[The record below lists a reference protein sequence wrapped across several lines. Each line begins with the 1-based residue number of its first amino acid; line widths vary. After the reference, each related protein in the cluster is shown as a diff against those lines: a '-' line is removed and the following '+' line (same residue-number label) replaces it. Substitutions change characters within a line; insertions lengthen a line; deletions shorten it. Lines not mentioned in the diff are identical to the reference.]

1 MYLYLVG
8 CAVVSFLL
16 LRVFRGKM
24 SFNHWWVRNSRKL
37 SNQWSKQKH
46 VAGKNVMRVVLF
58 TLTAFV
64 GLVALVTS
72 KLNDGVEFLLR
83 RRVFSIRKFFLR
95 ILLRQRLWVYDQ
107 RHFVSKLYFGLV
119 HSLSVPHPTTYGFQD
134 VLPPLPVPPLSKTVH
149 RYLRSVR
156 PLLTDEEYAHTQR
169 AAQELIS
176 GGVGDQLQRV
186 LVERQ
191 STGENWLEEWWEK
204 YAYLINRVPLV
215 INSNWYGLDRF
226 DPPTSWNARRAANL
240 IHASLDFQRRLDNEE
255 LPAIRLVGV
264 MPFCMH
270 QYRRMFGT
278 ARVPGEHIDEI
289 VSHDGSQHVVIACRG
304 QFFRLDCYH
313 DDAGEEPLSREELEH
328 QITAILTQVRGD
340 AYPTVGVLTAQDR
353 TTWAK
358 QRAQLQEHSERNRAS
373 VHCIESAIVCFCLD
387 EESPDALIDQA
398 RLAFHSDGR
407 NRWFDKAV
415 QIIITENGRMAVN
428 AEHTWADAPVVAYY
442 LAYLLLAEEKYDP
455 EADAGSRHASLTSA
469 LELPQ
474 ALQWDLPEEATAWVE
489 AAAEGLRKQ
498 AEGVDMQIL
507 RFKYFGK
514 NFPKSCR
521 MSPDAFIQCALQ
533 LTYQELNGGR
543 GALTYESAQTR
554 LFAHGRTDTTRSCSI
569 ESKAFC
575 DAMQD
580 ANASA
585 GKRVHL
591 LRKAIRRHVRTM
603 QNAMNGRGVDRH
615 LLALRIAA
623 MENGIELPALFKD
636 KGYQFEWE
644 LSTSQT
650 PVQRGAGGGFG
661 PVAFG
666 GYGVSYN
673 PTEQELF
680 FHITSF
686 SQCDGTSSK
695 KFAEALEHTLLKMH
709 ALLLSVEEDHEVL
722 SSELEKVLANFED
735 PRAKLIAELFSHKK
749 KKLL

>member
-1 MYLYLVG
+1 MS
-8 CAVVSFLL
+8 VS
-16 LRVFRGKM
+16 
-24 SFNHWWVRNSRKL
+24 HWWVRFSRKL
-37 SNQWSKQKH
+37 SNQWSKQRH
-46 VAGKNVMRVVLF
+46 VAGKNVMRVILF
-58 TLTAFV
+58 TIT
-64 GLVALVTS
+64 ALVGMFALITS
-72 KLNDGVEFLLR
+72 KLNDGVEMVLR

-95 ILLRQRLWVYDQ
+95 MLLRQRLWVYDQ
-107 RHFVSKLYFGLV
+107 LHFVSKLYFGLV
-119 HSLSVPHPTTYGFQD
+119 HSLSAPHPTTYGFQD
-134 VLPPLPVPPLSKTVH
+134 VLPSLPVPPLAKTVQ

-156 PLLTDEEYAHTQR
+156 PLLTDAEYADTER

-176 GGVGDQLQRV
+176 GGVGDQLQR
-186 LVERQ
+186 LLITRQ
-191 STGENWLEEWWEK
+191 RNTVNWLEEWWEK

-240 IHASLDFQRRLDNEE
+240 IHASLDFQRRLANEE

-264 MPFCMH
+264 MPFCMN

-289 VSHDGSQHVVIACRG
+289 VCHEGSSHVVIICRG

-313 DDAGEEPLSREELEH
+313 DDARKEPLSREELEH
-328 QITAILTQVRGD
+328 QITAILTQARAD
-340 AYPTVGVLTAQDR
+340 AYPTLGVLTAQDR

-358 QRAQLQEHSERNRAS
+358 QRIQLIEKSERNRAS
-373 VHCIESAIVCFCLD
+373 VHCIESALVCFCLD
-387 EESPDALIDQA
+387 EESPDTLIDQA

-442 LAYLLLAEEKYDP
+442 LAYVLLAEEKYDP
-455 EADAGSRHASLTSA
+455 NADAGSRRASLTAS
-469 LELPQ
+469 LPPPA
-474 ALQWDLPEEATAWVE
+474 ALQWDLPADAAEWVE
-489 AAAEGLRKQ
+489 TAAEGLRKQ
-498 AEGVDMQIL
+498 AEGVDLHIL

-521 MSPDAFIQCALQ
+521 MSPDAFVQMALQ
-533 LTYQELNGGR
+533 LTYQELTGR
-543 GALTYESAQTR
+543 NALTYESAQTR
-554 LFAHGRTDTTRSCSI
+554 LFAHGRTETTRSCSI
-569 ESKAFC
+569 ASKAFC

-580 ANASA
+580 PEVSN
-585 GKRVHL
+585 GKRAHL

-615 LLALRIAA
+615 LLGLRIAA
-623 MENGIELPALFKD
+623 MENGVELPALFKD

-673 PTEQELF
+673 PAEQELF

-686 SQCDGTSSK
+686 SQCPDTSSE
-695 KFAEALEHTLLKMH
+695 KFAEVLEHSLLKMH

-735 PRAKLIAELFSHKK
+735 PRAKLIAELFNHKK